1 MPSFAACF
9 LLLAVLTACSFDTAE
24 KSAAPPPGAV
34 SKPPR
39 VASSVPSAPS
49 PFDALKALSPPQ
61 GLKSAPLFNDPTKDS
76 DARFERIERSVQ
88 QLRDDV
94 DTAAP
99 TIVRLAAVE
108 KDMKNLIRQLETLS
122 SGPVAAPAVPVE
134 AEDIGATQSEQ
145 EQQEGMAVADDAAD
159 ASGGESVPEPAPLPP
174 LPLSNSG
181 EKFPVKETP
190 LQGKPAGQPTTQTE
204 ESEPP
209 AVATQQPPAEASL
222 HDTPST
228 PQESPPAPSK
238 ESQKLSAVPA
248 APVVAGV
255 HVLKWRLG
263 EHPDKTRIVLELSGN
278 PVYTAK
284 VENGQLVVD
293 LPGTAWDP
301 AREWT
306 TDSAPLVYA
315 YHVGP
320 GDKGG
325 LRLKIDML
333 YDADIIYQ
341 KVFPAEVGAPAKL
354 VIDLKS
360 ATIHR

>member
-1 MPSFAACF
+1 MPILASCV

-24 KSAAPPPGAV
+24 KSAAPPPGAA

-49 PFDALKALSPPQ
+49 AFDALKALSPPQ
-61 GLKSAPLFNDPTKDS
+61 GLKSAPLFNDPLKDS
-76 DARFERIERSVQ
+76 DARFERLERSVQ

-122 SGPVAAPAVPVE
+122 SGPVAAPAVPVD
-134 AEDIGATQSEQ
+134 AEDIGATESEQ
-145 EQQEGMAVADDAAD
+145 EQQEGMVVADGAAD
-159 ASGGESVPEPAPLPP
+159 APAPLPP

-181 EKFPVKETP
+181 EKPPVKETP

-204 ESEPP
+204 ESKPP
-209 AVATQQPPAEASL
+209 AVATQQPPAEASR
-222 HDTPST
+222 HDTPSA
-228 PQESPPAPSK
+228 PQESPPTPSK
-238 ESQKLSAVPA
+238 ESEKPAVVPA

-263 EHPDKTRIVLELSGN
+263 EHPDKTRIVLEMSGN

-333 YDADIIYQ
+333 YDAGIIYQ
-341 KVFPAEVGAPAKL
+341 KIFPAEAGAPAKL